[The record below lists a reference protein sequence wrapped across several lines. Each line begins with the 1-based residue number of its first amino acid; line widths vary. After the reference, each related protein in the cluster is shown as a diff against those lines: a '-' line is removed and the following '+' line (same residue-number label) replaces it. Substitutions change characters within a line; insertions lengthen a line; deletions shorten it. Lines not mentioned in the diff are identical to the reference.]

1 MAHSVERSRHTS
13 EMSERSAFCRRQS
26 QLSLDR
32 PPVNS
37 PGPRAASS
45 SGGNDFYDQVFS
57 TEPISA
63 MTVPDGV
70 VLENGLLITERW
82 KSEWNRPLQLLSK
95 NIQQVNHPEFTVL
108 TESQT
113 TQWSAFERPD
123 AMIET
128 RVLTELERD
137 AAIIYT
143 LDHHDTDWLQRYNLR
158 CPRNPLV
165 ASDMERIMDRL
176 EKDSN
181 YTLNAGRITMVDEE
195 LPQIKR
201 DPAVYHRFGNI
212 FTALDAASKAA
223 NADAHTAAADEV
235 FMHDGGHGGA
245 AKRNPHTQPMVPPM
259 GIPNPTYVASYLPIP
274 GADARKQLSIEG
286 LPVNMTNEEQL
297 RGSVSIAGIVNRLGV
312 GKIQALATLNYW
324 VQKRSL
330 RNWRSLLRSYYHPSP
345 REWLVSKTPT
355 LKHKFK
361 VANQLRQKFEK
372 LRLLTDLTRKRAE
385 MQATLVRNREDAFVA
400 QYELAN
406 AVERAPIEAQL
417 PITNYA

>member
-1 MAHSVERSRHTS
+1 
-13 EMSERSAFCRRQS
+13 
-26 QLSLDR
+26 
-32 PPVNS
+32 
-37 PGPRAASS
+37 
-45 SGGNDFYDQVFS
+45 
-57 TEPISA
+57 
-63 MTVPDGV
+63 
-70 VLENGLLITERW
+70 
-82 KSEWNRPLQLLSK
+82 
-95 NIQQVNHPEFTVL
+95 
-108 TESQT
+108 
-113 TQWSAFERPD
+113 
-123 AMIET
+123 
-128 RVLTELERD
+128 
-137 AAIIYT
+137 
-143 LDHHDTDWLQRYNLR
+143 
-158 CPRNPLV
+158 
-165 ASDMERIMDRL
+165 MDRL

-181 YTLNAGRITMVDEE
+181 YTLNASRITMVDEE

-223 NADAHTAAADEV
+223 YADARAAATDQV
-235 FMHDGGHGGA
+235 FVHADGT
-245 AKRNPHTQPMVPPM
+245 AKRNHPHAQPKVPLM
-259 GIPNPTYVASYLPIP
+259 GIPNPTYVSSYLPIP

-297 RGSVSIAGIVNRLGV
+297 RASVSIAGIVNRLGV

-385 MQATLVRNREDAFVA
+385 MQATLVRNREDAFLA
-400 QYELAN
+400 QYNLAN

-417 PITNYA
+417 PITCFADLEALIAEQEAAQAAALMPHEFSDDASPFASDGVPEMEGNQGTSFAQSFGLGAAGALLEGRGRMGIPGAGEHGGEAGDAGVGQPAGGTGTFLDKIAGLWRWPGGGGTGSSSTLSHSDHIAGMTQGIGATS